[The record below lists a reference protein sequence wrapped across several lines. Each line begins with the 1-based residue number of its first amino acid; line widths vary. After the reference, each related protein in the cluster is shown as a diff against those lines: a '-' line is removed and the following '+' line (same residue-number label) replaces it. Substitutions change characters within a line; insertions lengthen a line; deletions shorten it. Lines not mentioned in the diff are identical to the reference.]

1 MSGSNTS
8 NHTAPVHDPA
18 QLTVHELNEV
28 EKLADC
34 DRTRRGRRMM
44 AWVVFLCALPVLA
57 SYFTF
62 YVIQPRGQGYGDL
75 ITPSLEM
82 PGDLALRT
90 LSGEAVSPG
99 ELKGQWL
106 LIVVDGGSCVGDCE
120 QRLFMQ
126 RQLREMLGK
135 EREKLDKLWL
145 ISDDAAVRPELLTA
159 LNQTPAFRALRVDG
173 AALSRWLAP
182 AAGQGQ
188 TAHLY
193 LVDPLGR
200 WMWRAPAQPEPA
212 RIKKDLS
219 HLMRANAGWDRAGR

>member
-1 MSGSNTS
+1 M
-8 NHTAPVHDPA
+8 
-18 QLTVHELNEV
+18 
-28 EKLADC
+28 

-75 ITPSLEM
+75 ITPAVEM
-82 PGDLALRT
+82 PADLQART
-90 LSGEAVSPG
+90 LAGEAVTLSA
-99 ELKGQWL
+99 LKGQWL

-145 ISDDAAVRPELLTA
+145 IADDAAVRPELLQA
-159 LNQTPAFRALRVDG
+159 LQTTPAFQALRVEG
-173 AALSRWLAP
+173 SALGRWLQP
-182 AAGQGQ
+182 AAGQGL

-200 WMWRAPAQPEPA
+200 WMWRAPAQAEPA
-212 RIKKDLS
+212 KVKKDLS
-219 HLMRANAGWDRAGR
+219 LLMRANAGWDRAGR